1 MLNLE
6 YLTNAEG
13 NKIAVVIPIDIWR
26 KLLPTE
32 DTSEVEL
39 TEAMDRIET
48 YRNMIRNALKSYL
61 DISYANANIRNRA
74 AFDSESDQ
82 YLIISEGWAE
92 KKHLHSC
99 LIHIE
104 IINGKVW
111 IQCDNTEYG
120 VANELMQSGIPKE
133 DIVLGFHEPNV
144 RQYTGFAVA

>member
-1 MLNLE
+1 
-6 YLTNAEG
+6 
-13 NKIAVVIPIDIWR
+13 
-26 KLLPTE
+26 
-32 DTSEVEL
+32 
-39 TEAMDRIET
+39 MDRIET
-48 YRNMIRNALKSYL
+48 YRNIIRNVLKSYL
-61 DISYANANIRNRA
+61 NISYANANILNRP

-92 KKHLHSC
+92 KQHLHSC